1 MKTPTP
7 FGSDASSLSSVVT
20 VLQLINEGLND
31 LNPPSE
37 AQCVQLYQA
46 LLDEHQN
53 AIDAAQ
59 VEMVDSLRRIMVN
72 VHLILSIAYP
82 DSPIS
87 SPPGSGSPQT
97 IRALMHQRN
106 YLE

>member
-1 MKTPTP
+1 MKTPTS
-7 FGSDASSLSSVVT
+7 FGSDASPSVGT
-20 VLQLINEGLND
+20 ILQQINEGLND

-37 AQCVQLYQA
+37 AQCIQLYQA
-46 LLDEHQN
+46 LADEHQS
-53 AIDAAQ
+53 AIDTAQ
-59 VEMVDSLRRIMVN
+59 VEMADSLRRIMVN

-97 IRALMHQRN
+97 IRALMHKRD
-106 YLE
+106 

>member
-1 MKTPTP
+1 MKTPTS
-7 FGSDASSLSSVVT
+7 FGSDASPSVGT
-20 VLQLINEGLND
+20 ILQQINEGLND

-46 LLDEHQN
+46 LAEEHQS

-59 VEMVDSLRRIMVN
+59 MEMADSLRRIMVN

-97 IRALMHQRN
+97 IRALMHKRD
-106 YLE
+106 

>member
-1 MKTPTP
+1 MKTPTL
-7 FGSDASSLSSVVT
+7 FGSDASSSAGT
-20 VLQLINEGLND
+20 ILQQINEGLND

-59 VEMVDSLRRIMVN
+59 VEMADSLRRIMVN

-97 IRALMHQRN
+97 IRALMHQCN

>member
-1 MKTPTP
+1 MKTLTP
-7 FGSDASSLSSVVT
+7 FGSDASSPSVGT
-20 VLQLINEGLND
+20 ILQQINEGLND

-46 LLDEHQN
+46 LADEHQN

-59 VEMVDSLRRIMVN
+59 MEMADSLRRIMVN

-82 DSPIS
+82 DSHIS

-97 IRALMHQRN
+97 IRALMHQRD